1 MEDADG
7 GLADWLTR
15 QRARADTPAPA
26 RRVALTIGDPP
37 LRVGSLD
44 AGLAQRLRETELP
57 LRRHG
62 EGWQVLAPVDASLAL
77 IARWLHANGLGG
89 RWRDEL
95 LAVTDEQLRPV
106 SVVERGAVRALGVT
120 TFAVHL
126 VVARAD
132 GHVWVQQRAL
142 NKATDPGQWD
152 TTMGGQVVAGET
164 ASQALERETWEEAGL
179 RIAQLQGLCE
189 AGRITVR
196 RPVAEGYMVEHIEV
210 LEATL
215 ADPVRPENQD
225 GEVQCFE
232 CLSPDE
238 LRERLLADS
247 FTLEA
252 GLILAPWLQRLGCP

>member
-1 MEDADG
+1 VAEIDG
-7 GLADWLTR
+7 ALADWLTR
-15 QRARADTPAPA
+15 QRARADAPA
-26 RRVALTIGDPP
+26 LAPRVALTFGPQQSRIG
-37 LRVGSLD
+37 SID
-44 AGLAQRLRETELP
+44 AALASRLGDAELP
-57 LRRHG
+57 LRKHST
-62 EGWQVLAPVDASLAL
+62 GWQVLAPVDQCLAQIAS
-77 IARWLHANGLGG
+77 WLHSRGLGG

-106 SVVERGAVRALGVT
+106 WVIERGAVRALGIT

-152 TTMGGQVVAGET
+152 TTMGGQVAAGET
-164 ASQALERETWEEAGL
+164 AAQALERETWEEAGL
-179 RIAQLQGLCE
+179 RIEQLQGLRE
-189 AGRITVR
+189 AGRITIR

-210 LEATL
+210 FEAML
-215 ADPVRPENQD
+215 GDSAPPVNQD

-232 CLSPDE
+232 CLSPRK
-238 LRERLLADS
+238 LRTRLLADR

-252 GLILAPWLQRLGCP
+252 GLILAPWLQRRGHA